1 MKRPTSHADAAF
13 RFVLT
18 MGLVNLFADLTYEG
32 GGAINGAFMA
42 SLGAGAATVSIVAG
56 AGEFIGYALRAWSG
70 SVADRTGRYWTLTFV
85 GYGINLL
92 AVPAMALAGSWQ
104 AAAVLV
110 FAERAGRAL
119 RKPTVEA
126 MLSYTTAHHGRGW
139 VYAVNTALDETGATL
154 GPLLVAVVL
163 LFKAGYPPAYA
174 TLLVPALLALATLT
188 VARGRYPFP
197 SQLESASAPSATARH
212 FGVSYWLYMAAGMC
226 FAVGLMSYEL
236 ISFHLT
242 RTGLTGQVGAPLLLS
257 LATGCGVLASLL
269 IGRGYDRFG
278 LPVVV
283 VAVALSALF
292 TPLLFSGRWLLVI
305 ASMPLIGI
313 GYAVQ
318 DTLLKAMVA
327 GVLPAGRRNLAF
339 GLFYAGYGCGWLIGS
354 VAMGLLYSNS
364 PLALITLAVLAQLAS
379 LPLFVSAERSRARE
393 AHAAQT

>member
-1 MKRPTSHADAAF
+1 
-13 RFVLT
+13 
-18 MGLVNLFADLTYEG
+18 MGIVNLFADLTYEG

-70 SVADRTGRYWTLTFV
+70 SVADRTGRYWMLTFV

-154 GPLLVAVVL
+154 GPLLVAGVL
-163 LFKAGYPPAYA
+163 LFKSGYPPAYA
-174 TLLVPALLALATLT
+174 VLLLPALLALATLSM
-188 VARGRYPFP
+188 ARGRYPFP
-197 SQLESASAPSATARH
+197 SQLESAPTALARR
-212 FGVSYWLYMAAGMC
+212 FGVSYWLYMLAGTC

-242 RTGLTGQVGAPLLLS
+242 RTGLTGEVGAPVLLS
-257 LATGCGVLASLL
+257 VATGSGVLASLVM
-269 IGRGYDRFG
+269 GRSYDRFG
-278 LPVVV
+278 MPVVI
-283 VAVALSALF
+283 VAVVLSALF
-292 TPLLFSGRWLLVI
+292 TPLFFSGKWALVI
-305 ASMPLIGI
+305 LSMPLIGI

-327 GVLPAGRRNLAF
+327 GALPAGRRNLAF
-339 GLFYAGYGCGWLIGS
+339 GLFYAGYGCGWLVGS
-354 VAMGLLYSNS
+354 VAMGLLYSRS
-364 PLALITLAVLAQLAS
+364 QFALTLLAVLAQLAS
-379 LPLFVSAERSRARE
+379 LPLFVGAERCNAGERRST
-393 AHAAQT
+393 HA

>member
-1 MKRPTSHADAAF
+1 MKRPASHADAAF

-18 MGLVNLFADLTYEG
+18 MGIVNLFADLTYEG
-32 GGAINGAFMA
+32 GGAINGAFLA
-42 SLGAGAATVSIVAG
+42 SLGAGAATVSIIAG
-56 AGEFIGYALRAWSG
+56 AGEFLGYALRACAG
-70 SVADRTGRYWTLTFV
+70 SVADRTGRYWMVTFV

-126 MLSYTTAHHGRGW
+126 MLSYTTARHGRGW

-154 GPLLVAVVL
+154 GPLLVAAVL

-174 TLLVPALLALATLT
+174 TLLLPALLALATLT
-188 VARGRYPFP
+188 LARGRYPLP
-197 SQLESASAPSATARH
+197 PQLESAPSATARR
-212 FGVSYWLYMAAGMC
+212 FGVSYWLYMLAGMC

-242 RTGLTGQVGAPLLLS
+242 RTGLTGEVGAPVLLS
-257 LATGCGVLASLL
+257 LATGSGVLASLL
-269 IGRGYDRFG
+269 MGRTYDRFG
-278 LPVVV
+278 LPVVI

-292 TPLLFSGRWLLVI
+292 TPLLLSGKWVLVI
-305 ASMPLIGI
+305 ASMPLVGI

-327 GVLPAGRRNLAF
+327 GVLPAARRNLAF

-354 VAMGLLYSNS
+354 MAMGLLYARSQ
-364 PLALITLAVLAQLAS
+364 LALAALAVLAQLAS
-379 LPLFVSAERSRARE
+379 LPLFVGAERSRARE
-393 AHAAQT
+393 AHA